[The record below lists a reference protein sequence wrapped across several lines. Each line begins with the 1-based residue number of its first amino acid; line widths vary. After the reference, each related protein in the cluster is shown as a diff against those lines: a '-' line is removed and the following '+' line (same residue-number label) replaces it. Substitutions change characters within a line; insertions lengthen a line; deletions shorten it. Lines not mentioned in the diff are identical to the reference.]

1 MIFTLASCEYITKH
15 LDVWVLSTN
24 KSVIAVKRNNDIYIL
39 KTFDKNTMTLEQG
52 FKIVKIGEKPL
63 ELELMKPSGELKTLT
78 NVEYEKLNK
87 EQQLQQQKEIEK
99 TINSI
104 QSYIE
109 NINIWISRKL

>member
-1 MIFTLASCEYITKH
+1 
-15 LDVWVLSTN
+15 
-24 KSVIAVKRNNDIYIL
+24 
-39 KTFDKNTMTLEQG
+39 MTLEQG